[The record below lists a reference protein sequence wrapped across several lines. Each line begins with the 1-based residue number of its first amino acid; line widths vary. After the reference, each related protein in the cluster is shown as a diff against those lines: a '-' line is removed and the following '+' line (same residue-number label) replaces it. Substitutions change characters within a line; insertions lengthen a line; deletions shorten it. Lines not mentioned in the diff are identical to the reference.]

1 MTNETISAGPAGL
14 ADLKQAHRGIWASG
28 DYPAVAERMIDDV
41 PPRHLMERV
50 AIEPGME
57 VLDIAAGTGNA
68 ALRAAALGARVTAL
82 DLTPELFD
90 RGRERAAAAGVEID
104 WVEGDAEDLP
114 FEAGRFDRVISTFG
128 IQFAPRH
135 EVSAREALRVTAP
148 GGVIGF
154 INWTPQGHIGQI
166 LKAVG
171 GSLPK
176 PPGYASPPPLWGDET
191 HVDALFATEDVAIE
205 HERRLNPFVGFSSPE
220 DWVGFMETSYGPLLT
235 ARAKLEPTGAWQPL
249 RDRIVAMTEL
259 ADRGAP
265 GAMHVDSEYL
275 LTRIRVA

>member
-1 MTNETISAGPAGL
+1 MTNETIAARPAGL
-14 ADLKQAHRGIWASG
+14 AELKQAHRAIWASG
-28 DYPAVAERMIDDV
+28 DYAGVAERMIDDV
-41 PPRHLMERV
+41 PPRQLMERV

-68 ALRAAALGARVTAL
+68 ALRAARLGARVTAL
-82 DLTPELFD
+82 DLTPELFE

-104 WVEGDAEDLP
+104 WVEGDAEELP
-114 FEAGRFDRVISTFG
+114 FEDGRFDRVLSTFG

-135 EVSAREALRVTAP
+135 EVAAREALRVTRP
-148 GGVIGF
+148 GGAIGL
-154 INWTPQGHIGQI
+154 INWTPQGLIGRI

-171 GSLPK
+171 ATLPK

-205 HERRLNPFVGFSSPE
+205 HERTLNPFVGFGSPE
-220 DWVGFMETSYGPLLT
+220 EWVEFMASSYGPLLT
-235 ARAKLEPTGAWQPL
+235 ARGKLEPAGAWQPL
-249 RDRIVAMTEL
+249 RDQIVAMTEA
-259 ADRGAP
+259 ADRGVP

-275 LTRIRVA
+275 LTLIRVA